1 MKTLMKWHYQNLM
14 VFVFSWFII
23 TALSPTLLPA
33 AEGYE
38 PQQDLTASD
47 VLPKSFFES
56 DLYQVDPKVK
66 NDGLMNKYLFGH
78 VKAWQL

>member
-1 MKTLMKWHYQNLM
+1 MKLFNY
-14 VFVFSWFII
+14 II
-23 TALSPTLLPA
+23 QVSMLSGVLLFTGPYCIAAHA